1 MASPLRNTA
10 LGALALV
17 LVSAALSGCGAYAT
31 STPKSALV
39 ASSSAVSFGDV
50 VVGHTSVQTVT
61 VSNLGDTSVNI
72 SRAAISGRGFQL
84 IGGIPPGA
92 MAVGESMSLQLQFT
106 PASFGA
112 AIGVV
117 TLVSDQPDTPLKI
130 SLHGRGARPGLNVSP
145 GSLVFPEVP
154 VGLSKTE
161 NITLTN
167 SGTDNVTI
175 NPATISGAG
184 FTASGLSSPA
194 TLAPGKEIL
203 VAVKFAPTA
212 AGAVT
217 GAISIGNN
225 TDNAA
230 AAISLSGVG
239 LQAFVSANASNVSF
253 GKVVVGNRN
262 SQPITLR
269 NSGNATLTFSQL
281 AANGTGV
288 SLTGL
293 STSTTIAPNSSVTF
307 NAVFAPSST
316 SPVSGSITLV
326 TNGVPSPLVIGV
338 TGNGAAAQA
347 SLGLSPSSLNFST
360 VAAGSSKTLSSRL
373 TNTGNS
379 NINISSI
386 KVSGAGFSA
395 GGVSGGTILMPG
407 QSTTLMVTFSPS
419 SAGSTT
425 GSSVTIASNAVN
437 SLATVALAGAGQTPS
452 ASHSVA
458 LAWNP
463 SSSSDITGYNVFRSG
478 ASGAYGPTPLNSVP
492 VSGTTYADASVTV
505 GQTYFYIVKAV
516 GDGTSSA
523 ASNEVAATVPVP

>member
-1 MASPLRNTA
+1 MASPLRNTG

-50 VVGHTSVQTVT
+50 VVGHTSVQSVT

-84 IGGIPPGA
+84 VGGIPPGA
-92 MAVGESMSLQLQFT
+92 VAAGESLSLQLQFT

-112 AIGVV
+112 TTGVV
-117 TLVSDQPDTPLKI
+117 TLVSDPTDTPLKI
-130 SLHGRGARPGLNVSP
+130 SLHGTGARPGLNVSP

-154 VGLSKTE
+154 VGQSSTE

-167 SGTDNVTI
+167 SGAGSVAI

-184 FTASGLSSPA
+184 FSVSGLSAPA
-194 TLAPGKEIL
+194 TLAPGKAIL

-212 AGAVT
+212 PGAISGT
-217 GAISIGNN
+217 ISIGNN
-225 TDNAA
+225 TGNAPV
-230 AAISLSGVG
+230 AISLSGVG
-239 LQAFVSANASNVSF
+239 LQAFVSASASNVSF
-253 GKVVVGNRN
+253 GKVVVGNTN

-281 AANGTGV
+281 AASGTGV
-288 SLTGL
+288 NLTGL

-316 SPVSGSITLV
+316 SAVSGSITLV

-338 TGNGAAAQA
+338 TGTGSAAQA
-347 SLGLSPSSLNFST
+347 SLRLSPSSLNFST
-360 VAAGSSKTLSSRL
+360 VAAGSSKTLSSML
-373 TNTGNS
+373 TNAGNS
-379 NINISSI
+379 NINISSVR
-386 KVSGAGFSA
+386 VSGAGFSA

-407 QSTTLMVTFSPS
+407 QSTTLVVTFSPS
-419 SAGSTT
+419 SVGSTT
-425 GSSVTIASNAVN
+425 GASVTIASNAIN
-437 SLATVALAGAGQTPS
+437 SLATGALAGAGQMPG
-452 ASHSVA
+452 SHSVA
-458 LAWNP
+458 LSWNP
-463 SSSSDITGYNVFRSG
+463 SSSSGVSGYNVFRAG
-478 ASGAYGPTPLNSVP
+478 ASGAYGSAPLNSAP
-492 VSGTTYADASVTV
+492 VSGTAYADASVTA
-505 GQTYFYIVKAV
+505 GQTYFYIVTTV
-516 GDGTSSA
+516 GDGTNSA
-523 ASNEVAATVPVP
+523 ASNEVSASIPVP

>member
-1 MASPLRNTA
+1 MALPLRNTG

-50 VVGHTSVQTVT
+50 VVGHTAVQTVT
-61 VSNLGDTSVNI
+61 VSNLGDTSVSI

-92 MAVGESMSLQLQFT
+92 VAGGESMSLQLQFT
-106 PASFGA
+106 PPSFGA
-112 AIGVV
+112 TTGVV
-117 TLVSDQPDTPLKI
+117 TLTSDQPDTPLKI
-130 SLHGRGARPGLNVSP
+130 SLHGTGARPGLNVSP
-145 GSLVFPEVP
+145 GSLVFPEVQ
-154 VGLSKTE
+154 VGQSRTE

-167 SGTDNVTI
+167 SGTSGVAI
-175 NPATISGAG
+175 NPATISGPG
-184 FTASGLSSPA
+184 FTVSGLSASA
-194 TLAPGKEIL
+194 TLGPGKEIL

-212 AGAVT
+212 PGAVT
-217 GAISIGNN
+217 GAVSIGNN
-225 TDNAA
+225 TDNAPT
-230 AAISLSGVG
+230 AISLSGVG
-239 LQAFVSANASNVSF
+239 LQAFVSASASNVSF
-253 GKVVVGNRN
+253 GKVVVGNTN

-281 AANGTGV
+281 ATSGTGV

-307 NAVFAPSST
+307 NAVFAPSSI
-316 SPVSGSITLV
+316 SAVSGSIALV

-338 TGNGAAAQA
+338 TGTGSAAQT
-347 SLGLSPSSLNFST
+347 SLALSPSSLNFSA
-360 VAAGSSKTLSSRL
+360 VATGTSKTLSSTL

-379 NINISSI
+379 NINISSV

-395 GGVSGGTILMPG
+395 GGVSGGTILTPG

-425 GSSVTIASNAVN
+425 GASVTIASNAIN
-437 SLATVALAGAGQTPS
+437 SLATVALTGAGQTPS
-452 ASHSVA
+452 SHSVA
-458 LAWNP
+458 LSWSP
-463 SSSSDITGYNVFRSG
+463 SSSSGITGYNVFRAG
-478 ASGAYGPTPLNSVP
+478 ASGAYGSTPLNSVP
-492 VSGTTYADASVTV
+492 VWGTAYADASVTA
-505 GQTYFYIVKAV
+505 GQTYFYIVRTV
-516 GDGTSSA
+516 DDGTSSA
-523 ASNEVAATVPVP
+523 ASNEVAVTIPVP